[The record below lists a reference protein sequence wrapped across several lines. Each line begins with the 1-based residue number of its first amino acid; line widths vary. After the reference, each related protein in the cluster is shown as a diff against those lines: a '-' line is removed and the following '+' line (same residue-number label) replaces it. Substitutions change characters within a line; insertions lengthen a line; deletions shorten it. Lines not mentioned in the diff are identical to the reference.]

1 MKIGFDA
8 KRAFHNHSGL
18 GNYSRFVIESLSKYY
33 PYHHYFLYT
42 TPYQKTAM
50 HKFARRENIIV
61 RCPRGLLY
69 LLPSLWRTYGIAKA
83 AEHDGIKIFHG
94 LSHELP
100 VGIEKTGIKTLV
112 TVHDLIFMRYPEYY
126 SRADVAIYKR
136 KVVSAC
142 HRADMIIAVSKQTKR
157 DIIDFLGIDE
167 SKIKVVYQGCDPQ
180 FYDAVSSAEKAEI
193 KAKYSLPDNYIL
205 SVGTVETRKNLLS
218 IVRATPFLPAEFSLV
233 AVGKHSDYA
242 NEVMKEV
249 AKLGLSERVSF
260 INKADFKDFPG
271 IYQQASAFV
280 YPSEFEG
287 FGIPILEALNSGV
300 PVIAAR
306 TSSLPEVGGEAA
318 LYIEPHDYQILASH
332 LNNILNDADLRK
344 RMTTEGV
351 IQAKKFREKHTVP
364 ALWQAYLEVQS

>member
-18 GNYSRFVIESLSKYY
+18 GNYSRFVIEALSRRY
-33 PYHHYFLYT
+33 PENRYFLYT
-42 TPYQKTAM
+42 TPYRQSAM
-50 HKFARRENIIV
+50 HKFAEADNIEV
-61 RCPRGLLY
+61 CSPQGLAV
-69 LLPSLWRTYGIAKA
+69 LLPSLWRTYGISKEARR
-83 AEHDGIKIFHG
+83 DGINVFHG

-126 SRADVAIYKR
+126 SRADAAIYKR

-142 HRADMIIAVSKQTKR
+142 RRADTIIAVSNQTKR
-157 DIIDFLGIDE
+157 DIIDFLGIDD
-167 SKIKVVYQGCDPQ
+167 SKITVVYQGCDPQ
-180 FYDAVSSAEKAEI
+180 FYDAISPADKAEI
-193 KAKYSLPDNYIL
+193 KSKYSLPDNYIL

-218 IVRATPFLPAEFSLV
+218 IVRAMPSLPAEFCLV

-242 NEVMKEV
+242 GKVMAEV
-249 AKLGLSERVSF
+249 ARLGLSERVLF
-260 INKADFKDFPG
+260 VNKADFKDFPG
-271 IYQQASAFV
+271 IYQQAAAFV

-318 LYIEPHDYQILASH
+318 MYIEPHDHNTLALY
-332 LNNILNDADLRK
+332 LNDILNDADMRK
-344 RMTTEGV
+344 RMTTDGL
-351 IQAKKFREKHTVP
+351 IQAKKFREEEIVP
-364 ALWQAYLEVQS
+364 ALIENYEL